1 MQQIS
6 DIFSENVAN
15 TSKRYCIICPIFMG
29 QKYKC

>member
-15 TSKRYCIICPIFMG
+15 TSKKVLYYLSYFYGSKI
-29 QKYKC
+29 